1 MKQNL
6 HKGSLCLLLTIV
18 SLVSCKKTVEQ
29 SGNSPTVLVQHDSIT
44 HVINT
49 TSNPY
54 PVTPVQECIYAPN
67 YGDSILYPQPSSVG
81 FSYAY
86 PQNTSNVKGTYLS
99 WPGGLVMD
107 PNTGAINLT
116 LSETGQRYD
125 VAFVQN
131 GTTDTCIS
139 QLVVAGTAYMDS
151 VYSLSQSQSTAPPYF
166 NANPGEPSP
175 CQDNQGGQ
183 GCQFDFGNFAKRQG
197 IQVDN
202 QTGAIALQQTVNKA
216 FGRNPVNGA
225 TVNTVIFYRINDNSN
240 YALQHIQ
247 LQLIFYNKKSDIPA
261 PLIATIAARQS
272 NALNTLLI
280 SKGPSSRP
288 PLIVIVRN

>member
-6 HKGSLCLLLTIV
+6 HKGPLCLLLTIV

-29 SGNSPTVLVQHDSIT
+29 SGNTPNAFVQHDSIT

-49 TSNPY
+49 TQNPY
-54 PVTPVQECIYAPN
+54 PITPVQECVYSPN
-67 YGDSILYPQPSSVG
+67 YGDTILYPQPSSVG

-86 PQNTSNVKGTYLS
+86 PQNTNNVQGTYLS

-116 LSETGQRYD
+116 LSQTGQRYD
-125 VAFVQN
+125 IAFVQN

-139 QLVVAGTAYMDS
+139 QLIVAGTAYMDS
-151 VYSLSQSQSTAPPYF
+151 VYSLSESQSTAPPYV
-166 NANPGEPSP
+166 NANPGAPSP
-175 CQDNQGGQ
+175 CQNQGGQ

-197 IQVDN
+197 VEVDN
-202 QTGAIALQQTVNKA
+202 QTGAIALQRTVRKA
-216 FGRNPVNGA
+216 FGKNPVNGA
-225 TVNTVIFYRINDNSN
+225 TVNTVIFYRLNDNSN
-240 YALQHIQ
+240 YALQHIE
-247 LQLIFYNKKSDIPA
+247 LQLIFYNSKSDIPA
-261 PLIATIAARQS
+261 PLLATISARQS